1 MIIVSNTTPLSELAK
16 VGQLNLLR
24 ELFGKIIIP
33 VEVYNEVTTG
43 NHPAVE
49 AVPSAQWIEVLTI
62 QAPTKVLQ
70 LQRKSKLDL
79 GESATIILAEELK
92 ANRVL
97 IYERL
102 GRKVAQS
109 RNLPVTGT
117 IGLLLIAKKKG
128 IITEIKPILD
138 QFLKQGKRISLILYQ
153 EVLDM
158 AGEKQ

>member
-1 MIIVSNTTPLSELAK
+1 
-16 VGQLNLLR
+16 VG
-24 ELFGKIIIP
+24 
-33 VEVYNEVTTG
+33 
-43 NHPAVE
+43 AVQ
-49 AVPSAQWIEVLTI
+49 SAEWIEVFSI
-62 QAPTKVLQ
+62 QAPNKVLQ
-70 LQRKSKLDL
+70 LQREFKLDL

-97 IYERL
+97 IDERL
-102 GRKVAQS
+102 GRKVAQT

-138 QFLKQGKRISLILYQ
+138 QFFTQGKRISSILYQ

-158 AGEKQ
+158 AGEI

>member
-1 MIIVSNTTPLSELAK
+1 VIIVSNTTPLSELAK
-16 VGQLNLLR
+16 VGQLNLLP
-24 ELFGKIIIP
+24 EIFGRIIIP
-33 VEVYNEVTTG
+33 VEVYNEITTG
-43 NHPAVE
+43 NHPAVK
-49 AVPSAQWIEVLTI
+49 AVQSVEWIDVLAI
-62 QAPTKVLQ
+62 QTQTKVLQ
-70 LQRKSKLDL
+70 LQREFKLDL

-97 IYERL
+97 IDEKL

-117 IGLLLIAKKKG
+117 IGLLLVAKQKG

-138 QFLKQGKRISLILYQ
+138 QFLQQGKRISSILYQ

-158 AGEKQ
+158 AGEKL